1 MRCQQSVEVLTSR
14 SGSGVRVDQGGIEPG
29 QCVEQL
35 VLSPNSNGVGLNS
48 GAVGRD
54 HDLALGA
61 QLVADP
67 SQPDL
72 TDVKYTWHAAKDG
85 LSTVDEGGID
95 GIHEP
100 PVDLTRS
107 LAQHHQDGESDCQAD

>member
-1 MRCQQSVEVLTSR
+1 MEVLTSR
-14 SGSGVRVDQGGIEPG
+14 SGPGVRVDQGGIEPR

-35 VLSPNSNGVGLNS
+35 VLSLDRNGVGLNS
-48 GAVGRD
+48 GAIGRD

-72 TDVKYTWHAAKDG
+72 ADVEYAWHAAKDDLG
-85 LSTVDEGGID
+85 TVDEGGID

-100 PVDLTRS
+100 SVDLTGS
-107 LAQHHQDGESDCQAD
+107 LAQHHQDGESDHQAD